1 MQRDKKHQQLFDEP
15 FHRIF
20 VRRQGQ
26 SGRTFFFIKHE
37 LVVVV
42 DIVIRRHSNSSVNV
56 EMRFEMPDRYGL

>member
-37 LVVVV
+37 LVV